1 MHALV
6 ASFGAHFAGPQ
17 DLLDVHLVAL
27 ESATSMASDTDAQI
41 LAAEARLV
49 ALEMMGRLLDH
60 YRLGP
65 QPGGI

>member
-27 ESATSMASDTDAQI
+27 ESATSMASDTDAEI
-41 LAAEARLV
+41 LAADARLV